1 MVGNVFLVVT
11 QKFLESL
18 GWVPAHTDSML
29 QTQVIQIF
37 HEWLFRPPEVLF
49 ACSWLSVPL
58 DSVASPTKTVE
69 VLGRQSSSL
78 LHCSCWP
85 LLATFFFFCKVSM
98 VLSLPTVALAI
109 CWKLLFQRGFF
120 WQHGDLYANKRIACS
135 FRLEKGLLSHSLFTL
150 KKYQVH
156 NNDFHEEGSA
166 KSA

>member
-37 HEWLFRPPEVLF
+37 HEWLFRPPEVSF
-49 ACSWLSVPL
+49 AWSWLSVPL

-85 LLATFFFFCKVSM
+85 LLATFFFF
-98 VLSLPTVALAI
+98 L
-109 CWKLLFQRGFF
+109 RGFNGAF
-120 WQHGDLYANKRIACS
+120 LAHSSSCYLLETFVSKRLFLATRWPICKQTHSVFFQAGE
-135 FRLEKGLLSHSLFTL
+135 RL
-150 KKYQVH
+150 
-156 NNDFHEEGSA
+156 A
-166 KSA
+166 KSFSLHFEEIPSA